1 MTQWLY
7 FFSFS
12 SFRVGVICVRQC
24 GCSEHFLY
32 GGQTIID
39 QVPGAFV
46 EVCFLWPDRV
56 LIVH

>member
-1 MTQWLY
+1 MTQWIY

-12 SFRVGVICVRQC
+12 ALHVRVICVRQC
-24 GCSEHFLY
+24 GCFEHFLH

-46 EVCFLWPDRV
+46 AVCFLWPDRV
-56 LIVH
+56 LIVY